1 MATSDDKSTSDTV
14 KGLWALL
21 RDYAKQETIG
31 PLKGIGRYLKFGL
44 PGAVLVGLGALL
56 LALAGLRALQTE
68 TGTTF
73 TGNWSFAPYLIVL
86 AGLLVVTALS
96 ARAITRGRNPS

>member
-1 MATSDDKSTSDTV
+1 MPTANDKSTTDTV
-14 KGLWALL
+14 KDLWVLL

-31 PLKGIGRYLKFGL
+31 PLRGIGRYLKFGL
-44 PGAVLVGLGALL
+44 PGAILVGLGVVL

-73 TGNWSFAPYLIVL
+73 SGNWSFSPYLIVL
-86 AGLLVVTALS
+86 VGLALVMGLS
-96 ARAITRGRNPS
+96 ARAISRGRNPS